1 MKHNILVKFKKEVD
15 YKAMLE
21 DIANLFNGLK
31 EIEGINDIVIHT
43 NCIDRENRY
52 DLLIQIDMK
61 KETLPVYDESQI
73 HKLWKSNYSIYID
86 KKAIFDY
93 E

>member
-1 MKHNILVKFKKEVD
+1 
-15 YKAMLE
+15 
-21 DIANLFNGLK
+21 
-31 EIEGINDIVIHT
+31 
-43 NCIDRENRY
+43 
-52 DLLIQIDMK
+52 MK